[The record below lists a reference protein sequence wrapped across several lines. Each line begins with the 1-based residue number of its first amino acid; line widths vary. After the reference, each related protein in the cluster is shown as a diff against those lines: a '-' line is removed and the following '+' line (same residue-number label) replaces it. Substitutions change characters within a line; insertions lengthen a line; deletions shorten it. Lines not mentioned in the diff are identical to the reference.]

1 MRSKPTLVIAS
12 LVVLGVISGWG
23 GISPA
28 YSPTPDR
35 IVGPIAGSP
44 AVWLDD
50 NRGTIFRPENDLGP
64 VADSLKLE
72 NILLTFKLTDS
83 QQADLVALLEAQQN
97 RTSSQFH
104 QWLSPEDY
112 AEKFGLSQND
122 IDKVVAWL
130 EAEGFKVT
138 QTARSRRWI
147 SFTGT
152 AAQVRAAF
160 LAEIHNYSLRGRTY
174 FANAAEP
181 AVPAEIADVVL
192 GLHGL
197 DNYPLHPHGVFR
209 QIHAQ
214 PQPDF
219 TSSLSG
225 NTFVSP
231 HDFAII
237 YDVQNLYNA
246 GIDGTGQSIAIVGQT
261 DLYNNGSDI
270 ATFRTASGL
279 PPNTP
284 HVILIPGATDPGV
297 VSTDIDEASLDVEW
311 AGAVARNAA
320 IYYVNG
326 GNDGVFDAFQYIVD
340 NKTAPVISISYGQC
354 EALSGDLPQIESLA
368 QQASSQGQTIVAAA
382 GDSGAADCDFS
393 GNPNSPLTI
402 ATQGLAVDFPASS
415 PYVTGMG
422 GSEFNEG
429 LGDYW
434 QAATS
439 ATGDLLTS
447 ALSYIPETVWNDTS
461 SPQNTSHQILAGGG
475 GVSMIFPKPVWQ
487 AGTGVPQDGFRD
499 VPDLSLNASS
509 LHDPY
514 VVCIVGSCA
523 NGYRDADQ
531 TITVVGGTSMAAPT
545 FAGIVALIN
554 QQMKTPG
561 GQGNVNPTLYS
572 MAQTSPAAFHDIV
585 TGDNI
590 VPCQV
595 ESTDTGCPASGEV
608 GYTASAGY
616 DQASG
621 LGSID
626 AFNLVMEWGS
636 LGAGNLPA
644 PILAL
649 PANGATGVP
658 VSPVFNWSAV
668 TGGNGY
674 RILIALSPAT
684 LPTNPATTTCSACTV
699 ADTSATNSYTPPS
712 ALEAGLY
719 FWEVQAIEPTSSSGT
734 AAWSS
739 IFSLSIGR
747 ALPAPSLSA
756 PTSGA
761 TAVSLPPIFTWS
773 TVTGSAGYRILIAST
788 QSALP
793 TSPAVGTCEGCSLA
807 ATTTGATY
815 TPPVTVL
822 DEDIKYYWEVQALA
836 ASGGQNGT
844 WSSVSNFAIAAPDFS
859 LSASPS
865 SFTISPGS
873 SGTSTLTLTPINN
886 FTATPAFTCTASSS
900 LTGVTCS
907 VGTLSNNT
915 ATITV
920 TASSTAVT
928 HPLFPRGPRMQGWW
942 IAVAGLLCLLLLWL
956 SKVRPDGHRAF
967 VAAVSGRRN
976 LSVSFPRNQSAWDLW
991 ILSVSYLRDLL
1002 NQKAAVGDRGY
1013 HPNFGL
1019 RYLALG
1025 VILSCLLAAS
1035 PSCGGGGSG
1044 GGTPPA
1050 TAESGTVNVT
1060 GTSTS
1065 ISHSTTISISVS

>member
-1 MRSKPTLVIAS
+1 MLRACSLVPTAFCLLLFRGCPMRSKPTLVIAS

-28 YSPTPDR
+28 YSPSPDR

-44 AVWLDD
+44 AVWLED
-50 NRGTIFRPENDLGP
+50 NRRTIFRPENDLGP

-72 NILLTFKLTDS
+72 NISLTFKLTES
-83 QQADLVALLEAQQN
+83 QQADLAALLEAQQN

-122 IDKVVAWL
+122 INKVVAWL

-160 LAEIHNYSLRGRTY
+160 QAEIHNYSIYGRTY
-174 FANAAEP
+174 FSNASEP
-181 AVPAEIADVVL
+181 AVPAIIADVVL

-214 PQPDF
+214 PQPNF
-219 TSSLSG
+219 TSSLTG

-270 ATFRTASGL
+270 TTFRTASGL

-297 VSTDIDEASLDVEW
+297 VSIDIDEASLDVEW

-326 GNDGVFDAFQYIVD
+326 GNSGVFDAFQYVVD

-354 EALSGDLPQIESLA
+354 EAVWKLNGDLQLMESLA
-368 QQASSQGQTIVAAA
+368 QQASSQGQTIVVAA

-393 GNPNSPLTI
+393 SNPSSPVTI

-422 GSEFNEG
+422 GSEFYEG

-439 ATGDLLTS
+439 ATGDILTS

-461 SPQNTSHQILAGGG
+461 SPQNPSHQILAGGG
-475 GVSMIFPKPVWQ
+475 GVSIIFPKPVWQ
-487 AGTGVPQDGFRD
+487 TGTGVPDDGFRD
-499 VPDLSLNASS
+499 VPDLSLNASP

-514 VVCIVGSCA
+514 VVCIVGSCV
-523 NGYRDADQ
+523 NGYRNADQ
-531 TITVVGGTSMAAPT
+531 TLTVAGGTSMAAPT

-585 TGDNI
+585 AGDNI
-590 VPCQV
+590 VPCLV
-595 ESTDTGCPASGEV
+595 ETTDPHCPPSGEV
-608 GYTASAGY
+608 GYTAGLGY

-621 LGSID
+621 LGSLD

-636 LGAGNLPA
+636 SGAGNLPA

-649 PANGATGVP
+649 PANGATGEP
-658 VSPVFNWSAV
+658 GSPAFNWSTVA
-668 TGGNGY
+668 GNNGY

-712 ALEAGLY
+712 ALAAGLY
-719 FWEVQAIEPTSSSGT
+719 FWEVQAIEPTASSGI

-747 ALPAPSLSA
+747 ALPAPSLST
-756 PTSGA
+756 PPSGA
-761 TAVSLPPIFTWS
+761 TAVSPPPTFTWS
-773 TVTGSAGYRILIAST
+773 AVAGSAAYRILIAT
-788 QSALP
+788 TPSALP
-793 TSPAVGTCEGCSLA
+793 TNPAVGTCEGCSQA

-815 TPPVTVL
+815 TPPVTAL
-822 DEDIKYYWEVQALA
+822 DGDTQYYWEVQALPP
-836 ASGGQNGT
+836 SGGQNGT
-844 WSSVSNFAIAAPDFS
+844 WSSVSNFAIAVPDFS
-859 LSASPS
+859 LSAAPS
-865 SFTISPGS
+865 TFTISPGS

-886 FTATPAFTCTASSS
+886 FTATPTFTCTASSS
-900 LTGVTCS
+900 LAGVTCS

-920 TASSTAVT
+920 TASSTAII
-928 HPLFPRGPRMQGWW
+928 HPLFPRGPCRGGWW
-942 IAVAGLLCLLLLWL
+942 IAVAGLLCLLPL
-956 SKVRPDGHRAF
+956 
-967 VAAVSGRRN
+967 
-976 LSVSFPRNQSAWDLW
+976 
-991 ILSVSYLRDLL
+991 LL
-1002 NQKAAVGDRGY
+1002 NQKAAVGNRCN
-1013 HPNFGL
+1013 HSNFGL

-1025 VILSCLLAAS
+1025 VILSGLLAAS
-1035 PSCGGGGSG
+1035 PSCGGGSSG

-1050 TAESGTVNVT
+1050 TAESGTVTVT

-1065 ISHSTTISISVS
+1065 ISHSTTISVSVS